1 MSFICFRTVDC
12 GGSVS
17 VSHKGQWGIER
28 EGREGLAGG
37 IRVRVQV
44 RVKKKVEEGTN
55 LARLSSTEK
64 QHFNF
69 ILGQHAIT
77 LKLVLDLVIACKLT
91 HPLRQKKRTVQ
102 RR

>member
-17 VSHKGQWGIER
+17 HRGQWGIER
-28 EGREGLAGG
+28 EGCEGLAGG
-37 IRVRVQV
+37 IRVRV

-77 LKLVLDLVIACKLT
+77 LKLVLDLVIAYKLT
-91 HPLRQKKRTVQ
+91 HPLRQKKRTV
-102 RR
+102 RRR

>member
-17 VSHKGQWGIER
+17 VSRRGQWGIEQ
-28 EGREGLAGG
+28 EECEGLAGG
-37 IRVRVQV
+37 IRVRV

-91 HPLRQKKRTVQ
+91 HPLRQKKRTV
-102 RR
+102 RRR